1 MRKEVHLDE
10 ENEIFWLQKA
20 ADKKKWSLKKYME
33 FVLQVDAERI
43 KNRLSSA
50 SDNQR
55 KTEKN
60 PVNR

>member
-1 MRKEVHLDE
+1 MRKEVHLCE
-10 ENEIFWLQKA
+10 ENEVFWLQKA

-50 SDNQR
+50 SNNQHN
-55 KTEKN
+55 TEKSQ
-60 PVNR
+60 VH